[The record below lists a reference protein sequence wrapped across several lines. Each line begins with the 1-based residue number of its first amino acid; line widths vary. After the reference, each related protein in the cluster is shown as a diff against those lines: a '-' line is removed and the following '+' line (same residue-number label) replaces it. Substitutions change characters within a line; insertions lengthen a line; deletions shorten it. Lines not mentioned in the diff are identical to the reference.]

1 MMVLSCSKVD
11 FIYSESGNITN
22 PIYDKVVYKFSG
34 DKIPNI
40 YRYTS
45 RYLGVAKEPEYTLNI
60 SVEENKT
67 KRSVESNQA
76 VSKLDYEI
84 TYDYTLK
91 KISND
96 CILFENKT
104 YSKFSYIPKSSGYN
118 FGSDQSLDSMYGLAS
133 KKSLEV
139 FVNNIN
145 DINMSACDN

>member
-1 MMVLSCSKVD
+1 MIVTKR
-11 FIYSESGNITN
+11 
-22 PIYDKVVYKFSG
+22 K
-34 DKIPNI
+34 
-40 YRYTS
+40 
-45 RYLGVAKEPEYTLNI
+45 TLAQ
-60 SVEENKT
+60 NKT

-145 DINMSACDN
+145 DWEAVAKVHGERFKNINPANTLVESKLVGDGYKVEIEAEAVLD